1 MTESEFTAC
10 YESTL
15 AAIETALDN
24 MDNEVDFDSE
34 LQENILN
41 IEFSDHSKVIIS
53 RQLPVSQLWVAAK
66 SGGFHF
72 NYVAEQNCWQDE
84 KTGEELFAL
93 LSRVCTEQA
102 QDDFQLKPTELQ

>member
-15 AAIETALDN
+15 TAIETALDN

-34 LQENILN
+34 LQESILT

-72 NYVAEQNCWQDE
+72 NYMVDKACWQDE
-84 KTGEELFAL
+84 KTGEELFTL

-102 QDDFQLKPTELQ
+102 QDDFQLKLT